1 MTLGIINQKRTQIIT
16 SMVEALRNEDDKQ
29 YQQAIIDLAG
39 DIEENV
45 MQQARELADVND
57 IQVLA
62 QRGIRQLTSKEKEYY
77 EKLTEA
83 FRSKNPKQALA
94 DTNLIMPE
102 TIVDSVM
109 EDLET
114 EHELLSAINFENTG
128 FSVKWLVNTNG
139 YQKAKWGEI
148 DDEIVKE
155 VTSGFKQMNMSQM
168 KLSAFIPVPKSILD
182 LGPSYLD
189 NYVRKILIE
198 SLANGLEYGLV
209 NNLNTAEGPIAMIAD
224 LSKGTANT
232 DTESVTYAKKTAIK
246 VKDFQPKTVGNLLSK
261 LAKDEKGNSR
271 IVKDVIMIVNPTD
284 YLTKVFP
291 ATTVMGGDG
300 TYRKDVM
307 PFPMKIIQSAAVTEG
322 EAVLGL
328 AYRYFAGA
336 GMTKDGKIEYSD
348 DYQFLEDNR
357 VYLIKLYANGKPLD
371 NNSFI
376 VLDISKLEPMTVRV
390 MTVPETQDSTT
401 A

>member
-1 MTLGIINQKRTQIIT
+1 MTLGIINQKRTQIIA
-16 SMVEALRNEDDKQ
+16 SMTEALRNEDDKQ
-29 YQQAIIDLAG
+29 YQQAIIDLAR

-77 EKLTEA
+77 EKLIEA

-94 DTNLIMPE
+94 DANLIMPE
-102 TIVDSVM
+102 TITDSAM
-109 EDLET
+109 EGLET

-128 FSVKWLVNTNG
+128 FSIKWLVNTNG
-139 YQKAKWGEI
+139 YQKAQWGEI
-148 DDEIVKE
+148 DDKIVKE

-198 SLANGLEYGLV
+198 SLANGIEYGAV

-232 DTESVTYAKKTAIK
+232 DTEGVTYTKKTAIK

-328 AYRYFAGA
+328 AYRYFVGA
-336 GMTKDGKIEYSD
+336 GMTKNGKIEYSD